1 MKMTNYDDSPME
13 QLLSALRAAA
23 EPTRLRLLVLCA
35 HMDLTVTQLVE
46 ILGQSQPRVS
56 RHLRLLSNAGLL
68 ERIRESGWV
77 IYRIA
82 QMGPI
87 AELALRLVDAIDH
100 SDPQLQQDLE
110 RLDLVQ
116 RARAEAA
123 MEYFNRNAQRW
134 DQIRKLHVDE
144 EIVERSL
151 SEALPPGPIEDLLDI
166 GTGTGRILEVISDR
180 AKRAVGIDLSREML
194 NLARANLER
203 KKLRNCRVQLADM
216 YRLPMSN
223 ESVNVVTIHQ
233 VLHFAAKPESVIAE
247 AARVLREDGLIVV
260 IDFALHGIE
269 NLQTEHQHV
278 WLGFDD
284 ADISRWAD
292 AAGLDRDRTVRMKGS
307 QLTVCLW
314 TLRSRSHPAGADHR
328 AYSRMQ

>member
-1 MKMTNYDDSPME
+1 MD
-13 QLLSALRAAA
+13 QLLVALRAAA

-56 RHLRLLSNAGLL
+56 RHLKLLSSAGLL

-82 QMGPI
+82 QVGPF

-100 SDPQLQQDLE
+100 SEPQLQQDLE

-123 MEYFNRNAQRW
+123 LEYFNRNAPRW

-144 EIVERSL
+144 EVVER
-151 SEALPPGPIEDLLDI
+151 ALVETLPAGPIDDVLDI
-166 GTGTGRILEVISDR
+166 GTGTGRILEVVSDR
-180 AKRAVGIDLSREML
+180 AKRAVGVDLSREML

-216 YRLPMSN
+216 YRLPMPN
-223 ESVNVVTIHQ
+223 ESVDVVTIHQ
-233 VLHFAAKPESVIAE
+233 VLHFASKPEDVIAE
-247 AARVLREDGLIVV
+247 ASRVLRENGLIAL
-260 IDFALHGIE
+260 IDFAPH
-269 NLQTEHQHV
+269 NLEALQAEHQHI

-284 ADISRWAD
+284 ADIARWAD
-292 AAGLDRDRTVRMKGS
+292 SAGLEKDRTVRMKGF

-314 TLRSRSHPAGADHR
+314 TLRHRSRPAGTGRR
-328 AYSRMQ
+328 AHSRVQ